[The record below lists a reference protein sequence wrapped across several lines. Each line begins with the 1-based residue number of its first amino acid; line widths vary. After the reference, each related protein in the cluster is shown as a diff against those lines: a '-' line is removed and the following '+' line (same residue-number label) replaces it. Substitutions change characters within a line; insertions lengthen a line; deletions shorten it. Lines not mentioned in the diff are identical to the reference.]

1 MMHVIRTMDDAKALE
16 GTELGVSN
24 WIVIDQERINKF
36 ADATDDHQWIHTD
49 PERCAREFPLG
60 TTCAHGYLTISMI
73 PALIDDIVKVE
84 GLVQIV
90 NYGINKARFRAMVP
104 AGSKIRLKVVLQS
117 AKKRA
122 GALQAIMECYIEME
136 GQDRPVAS
144 AEVIVMY
151 FLEGV

>member
-1 MMHVIRTMDDAKALE
+1 MEDAKALE

>member
-1 MMHVIRTMDDAKALE
+1 MHVIRTMDDARALE
-16 GTELGVSN
+16 GKELGVSD

-60 TTCAHGYLTISMI
+60 TTCAHGYLTLSII

-122 GALQAIMECYIEME
+122 GALQAIMECYIEMQ
-136 GQDRPVAS
+136 GQERPVAS
-144 AEVIVMY
+144 AEVIVLY

>member
-1 MMHVIRTMDDAKALE
+1 MQHVIRTLEDAKAVE
-16 GTELGVSN
+16 GKELGVSD
-24 WIVIDQERINKF
+24 WIVISQERINKF

-104 AGSKIRLKVVLQS
+104 SGSKIRLRVVLQS

-136 GQDRPVAS
+136 GQARPVAS

>member
-1 MMHVIRTMDDAKALE
+1 MHVIRTMEDARALE

-122 GALQAIMECYIEME
+122 GALQAIMECYIELE
-136 GQDRPVAS
+136 GQERPVAS

>member
-1 MMHVIRTMDDAKALE
+1 MHVIRTLDDAKALE
-16 GTELGVSN
+16 GSVLGVSN
-24 WIVIDQERINKF
+24 WIVIDQARINKF
-36 ADATDDHQWIHTD
+36 ADATDDHQWIHID

>member
-1 MMHVIRTMDDAKALE
+1 MHVIRTMEDARALE
-16 GTELGVSN
+16 GKELGVSD

-60 TTCAHGYLTISMI
+60 TTCAHGYLTLSII

-136 GQDRPVAS
+136 GQERPVAS
-144 AEVIVMY
+144 AEVIVLY

>member
-1 MMHVIRTMDDAKALE
+1 MPHVIRTMEDARALE
-16 GTELGVSN
+16 GKELGVSD
-24 WIVIDQERINKF
+24 WIVINQERINKF

-104 AGSKIRLKVVLQS
+104 AGSKIRLRVVLQS

>member
-1 MMHVIRTMDDAKALE
+1 MMHVIRTMEDAKSLE

-104 AGSKIRLKVVLQS
+104 AGSRIRLKVVLQS

-136 GQDRPVAS
+136 GQQRPVAS